1 MYGFLKYF
9 KNKYVLTGTVF
20 LFYMLFLEEVDIFAI
35 TRQRIKYKNLKLEK
49 EEVQQ
54 KLMETQEMLDELN
67 QISAVE
73 RFAREVKFF
82 KKDDE
87 DIFIIVEEE

>member
-1 MYGFLKYF
+1 
-9 KNKYVLTGTVF
+9 
-20 LFYMLFLEEVDIFAI
+20 MLFLEEVDIFAI
-35 TRQRIKYKNLKLEK
+35 TRQRIKYNSLKQEK
-49 EEVQQ
+49 EDAAQ
-54 KLMETQEMLDELN
+54 KLFETQEMLEQLN
-67 QISAVE
+67 QIPAIE

>member
-1 MYGFLKYF
+1 
-9 KNKYVLTGTVF
+9 
-20 LFYMLFLEEVDIFAI
+20 MLFLEEVDIFAI
-35 TRQRIKYKNLKLEK
+35 TRQRIKYNSLKQEK
-49 EEVQQ
+49 EDASQ
-54 KLMETQEMLDELN
+54 KLFETQEMLEQLN
-67 QISAVE
+67 QLSAIE

>member
-1 MYGFLKYF
+1 
-9 KNKYVLTGTVF
+9 
-20 LFYMLFLEEVDIFAI
+20 MLFLEEVDIFAI
-35 TRQRIKYKNLKLEK
+35 TRQRIKYNSLK
-49 EEVQQ
+49 QQ
-54 KLMETQEMLDELN
+54 KEDAAQKLFETQEMLEQLN
-67 QISAVE
+67 QIPAIE